1 MTGTRASAPR
11 SGEPLLEI
19 AALTKHYPVHRGV
32 FGRAHAQ
39 VHAVDEVS
47 FEIGEGETLGL
58 VGESGC
64 GKSTLGKTVLRLV
77 PPTAGTITW
86 RGKRI
91 DDLDAAAMRP
101 FRRELQAVFQDPYA
115 SLNPRMRA
123 EDIVAEPIRN
133 FEDSTALEIGDRVR
147 ALFEK
152 VGLRPDQM
160 RKYPY
165 EFSGGQR
172 QRLGIARALAPRPKL
187 IVCDEPVSAL
197 DVSVQAQVINLL
209 VDLQREFGLSYLFVA
224 HDLAVVEHISH
235 RVAVMYLGRIVE
247 LASKDELFGNP
258 LHPYTEALLAAVPI
272 PDPTARRKRIIL
284 AGDVP
289 SPIKPPPGCRFHTRC
304 PYAFDRCRVEEP
316 KLTEPVAGHRV
327 ACHLREAPAIQS
339 SAIQRANLAG
349 EGSE

>member
-1 MTGTRASAPR
+1 MPGPFPAPPPLAPTLPSPALR
-11 SGEPLLEI
+11 GRVREGGAPLLSVRG
-19 AALTKHYPVHRGV
+19 LVKHFPVRKGLLRRTV
-32 FGRAHAQ
+32 GQ

-47 FEIGEGETLGL
+47 FDIGEGETLGL

-64 GKSTLGKTVLRLV
+64 GKSTLGKTVLRLF

-86 RGKRI
+86 RGNRI
-91 DDLDAAAMRP
+91 DGLDAGAMRE

-133 FEDSTALEIGDRVR
+133 FEDKVAGEIRDRVR

-152 VGLRPDQM
+152 VGLRSDHM

-247 LASKDELFGNP
+247 LAS
-258 LHPYTEALLAAVPI
+258 
-272 PDPTARRKRIIL
+272 
-284 AGDVP
+284 
-289 SPIKPPPGCRFHTRC
+289 
-304 PYAFDRCRVEEP
+304 
-316 KLTEPVAGHRV
+316 
-327 ACHLREAPAIQS
+327 
-339 SAIQRANLAG
+339 
-349 EGSE
+349 